1 MLYSYL
7 ANLVILV
14 HFGFILLVIFGGI
27 LVYYRKKLIWLHL
40 PALVWGI
47 CIEFFGWVCPL
58 TPLENKFRYISIQA
72 GYEGGF
78 IEHYFMP
85 IIYPEGLTRNIQI
98 MFGAFVLVLNLI
110 VYSVLFTRWKK
121 NVQR

>member
-7 ANLVILV
+7 ANLVVLV

-40 PALVWGI
+40 PALVWCI
-47 CIEFFGWVCPL
+47 CIEFFGWICPL
-58 TPLENKFRYISIQA
+58 TPLENKLRYMSIQA

-78 IEHYFMP
+78 IEHYVMS

-98 MFGAFVLVLNLI
+98 MFGVFVIVFNLI
-110 VYSVLFTRWKK
+110 VYFVFFIRRQK
-121 NVQR
+121 NDKH